1 MYRDSAPADLQM
13 ARRIIRCI
21 QRPQT
26 SLEKKASTIEFLV
39 GIKAVCATYLDGIG
53 AQIGGARTR
62 EQDRLIRTRR
72 EVMKAYRYFDS
83 LSRGSPRYLP
93 IRGQNT
99 IRSRGALR
107 TESRTALQVRML
119 PRMQG
124 VFTVPVPVPVFFM
137 EPMASR
143 FEHFY
148 DDYGAHTLRLAF
160 KSLQDYRPQ
169 RDSVLLFDVLYEDG
183 SHVLSG
189 MLFPAIGEF
198 PRRLVYINTWFFDQ
212 DVTGINALYAT
223 NLDDLGIT
231 DQIRTTVLPDDIGMN
246 PRLRATIVSNDPDLE
261 SRIPRLTP
269 LQSLD
274 VECRGVGQCQHW
286 SFMTAYVFLKE
297 YAALIRSDLVGEAHF
312 KNMCI
317 RVWRTL
323 EQAEPPAGFNALQ
336 REMELLGGF

>member
-1 MYRDSAPADLQM
+1 M

-107 TESRTALQVRML
+107 TESRTALQIRML
-119 PRMQG
+119 PRMQAI
-124 VFTVPVPVPVFFM
+124 FPMPVLFM
-137 EPMASR
+137 EPDASR
-143 FEHFY
+143 FEPFFT
-148 DDYGAHTLRLAF
+148 DYGYERCRLAF
-160 KSLQDYRPQ
+160 NSLEKYRPY

-183 SHVLSG
+183 SHVMRG

-198 PRRLVYINTWFFDQ
+198 PRRLVYINTWWVEQ
-212 DVTGINALYAT
+212 NRESALLDT
-223 NLDDLGIT
+223 NLDDLDGNEF
-231 DQIRTTVLPDDIGMN
+231 RRTVLPNDIGMS
-246 PRLRATIVSNDPDLE
+246 PQLRAAVVGLNPILE
-261 SRIPRLTP
+261 AQVPRFVP

-312 KNMCI
+312 KDMCI

-336 REMELLGGF
+336 REMELLGGYETTRT